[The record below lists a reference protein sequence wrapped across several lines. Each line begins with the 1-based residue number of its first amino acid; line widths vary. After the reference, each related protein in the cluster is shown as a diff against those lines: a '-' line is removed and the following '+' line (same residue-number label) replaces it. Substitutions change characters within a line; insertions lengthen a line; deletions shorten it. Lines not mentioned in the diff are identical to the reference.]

1 MRPPVAGGEDTM
13 AATEKTIEY
22 LLQLSVRASR
32 MTRPEALARALRTA
46 ILLLDADAAV
56 AVLASWR
63 GRGDHFVLY
72 AGSDTPGALPSIV
85 DTSEALRALAQERQA
100 MQVPDLSDHP
110 TYATS
115 DACPGVEAGPVLF
128 VPVDQVGALPA
139 YLAVYQLLLLL
150 AAWLGASLENL
161 RHATAAERLV
171 LTDDTTQIYNTRFL
185 ESALKR
191 EIHRS
196 DRHGQELSLIRVE
209 IDGLEQFKET
219 HGKARAARLFK
230 QLAAILAKQVRSFDL
245 LGKDEANEFLALL
258 PQTGRDD
265 ATDVA
270 ERMRTAV
277 AATAFAPTQAGSVTA
292 TFSVASFPHDGIDVD
307 ALLAVAERALEQGR
321 ARGGNCVV
329 SAARKAA

>member
-1 MRPPVAGGEDTM
+1 
-13 AATEKTIEY
+13 
-22 LLQLSVRASR
+22 
-32 MTRPEALARALRTA
+32 
-46 ILLLDADAAV
+46 
-56 AVLASWR
+56 VLASSR
-63 GRGDHFVLY
+63 GRGDRLVLY
-72 AGSDTPGALPSIV
+72 AGSDTPAALPSIV

-100 MQVPDLSDHP
+100 LQVPDLSDHP

-115 DACPGVEAGPVLF
+115 DACPGAEAGPVLF
-128 VPVDQVGALPA
+128 VPVDQVGSLPA
-139 YLAVYQLLLLL
+139 YLAVYRKRGRARYTAHETQLLLLL

-161 RHATAAERLV
+161 RHAAAAERLV
-171 LTDDTTQIYNTRFL
+171 LTDDATQIYNSRFL

-230 QLAAILAKQVRSFDL
+230 QLAAILAKQVRSSDV

-265 ATDVA
+265 ATEVA

-277 AATAFAPTQAGSVTA
+277 AATAFAPVQAGAVTA
-292 TFSVASFPHDGIDVD
+292 TFSVASFPQDGIDVD

-321 ARGGNCVV
+321 MRGGNCVV